1 MLDSKY
7 SFLVKEDVQI
17 LHGDNFGGQLAFD
30 KVLFANS
37 CYGLYKLECLKIQ
50 FFFFG
55 KFKVKFYEMFF
66 ISVIYEGFIFSPSVV
81 FMESKFSFLN
91 WSSVSF
97 TILLCCKA
105 GSV

>member
-50 FFFFG
+50 FFFLENL
-55 KFKVKFYEMFF
+55 K
-66 ISVIYEGFIFSPSVV
+66 SN
-81 FMESKFSFLN
+81 FMKCFSFL
-91 WSSVSF
+91 SFMKDLFSV
-97 TILLCCKA
+97 LL
-105 GSV
+105 

>member
-50 FFFFG
+50 FFFW
-55 KFKVKFYEMFF
+55 K
-66 ISVIYEGFIFSPSVV
+66 I
-81 FMESKFSFLN
+81 
-91 WSSVSF
+91 
-97 TILLCCKA
+97 
-105 GSV
+105 